1 MNAARPGPVGSEGI
15 SNCQFPIANSRC
27 GLRIANL
34 NLGAL
39 LICDFCALLWPMKIA
54 LKYGLLIAVGAMAWV
69 LIADLTVANS
79 QSLVHTLGTPIVFNV
94 LQFVMI
100 YLGLKAREREKGER
114 QTFKEGLKTGVSIS
128 FVYALAASLFFAVL
142 PAVGA
147 KWVNIDPELAGAP
160 TSRVAAAFAALFF
173 GAMLPGLV
181 YSTLISFFLAKRLE

>member
-1 MNAARPGPVGSEGI
+1 MNAAKPGPVGNNGIANCELRI
-15 SNCQFPIANSRC
+15 SNS
-27 GLRIANL
+27 

-69 LIADLTVANS
+69 LIADLTVPNS

-100 YLGLKAREREKGER
+100 YLGLKAREREKDER

-142 PAVGA
+142 LAVGT
-147 KWVNIDPELAGAP
+147 KWVELEPGVAGAP
-160 TSRVAAAFAALFF
+160 TSRVAAQAFAALFF
-173 GAMLPGLV
+173 GAMLFGLV
-181 YSTLISFFLAKRLE
+181 YSTLIS